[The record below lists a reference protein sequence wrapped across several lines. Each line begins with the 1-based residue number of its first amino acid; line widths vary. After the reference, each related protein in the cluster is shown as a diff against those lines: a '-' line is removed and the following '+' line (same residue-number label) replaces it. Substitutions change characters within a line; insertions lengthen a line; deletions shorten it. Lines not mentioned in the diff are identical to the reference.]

1 MYIGFK
7 LIGVTNPTMMIIITD
22 LWATSDPNPNCAVDT
37 GPISASSSLIHSLR
51 SIE

>member
-22 LWATSDPNPNCAVDT
+22 LWATSDPNPNCADDT
-37 GPISASSSLIHSLR
+37 GQRSFYYKKLIRVLKA
-51 SIE
+51 I